1 MGDSPFSE
9 IDTTA
14 VANALTI
21 ARFKAHLHEKM
32 GQVTVSRW
40 GKEAGSFSGYVGAT
54 RIVRDLTEM
63 FGPTE
68 QALRA
73 AEFLINSVDGK
84 VDETFTAYL
93 AIAAAFEEVKQQLKT
108 KISDEVLGNGDTL
121 KLPES
126 VTQH

>member
-14 VANALTI
+14 IASAVTI
-21 ARFKAHLHEKM
+21 ARFKTHLRAKM

-40 GKEAGSFSGYVGAT
+40 GKEAGRFSGYVGASS
-54 RIVRDLTEM
+54 IVNKLTDK

-68 QALRA
+68 QALQA
-73 AEFLINSVDGK
+73 AEFLINSVDGQ
-84 VDETFTAYL
+84 VDETFTAYF
-93 AIAAAFEEVKQQLKT
+93 AIAAAFEEIKQQLET
-108 KISDEVLGNGDTL
+108 KVSDGVLGNGDTL
-121 KLPES
+121 KLPDG